1 MLASSSLVTAQK
13 TSVLV
18 MFSSSS
24 SSSSAAS
31 PRRTMVFSSSSEIWR
46 ELLRAEAVS
55 VRVVPPLEVGSMS
68 EPREVWVPNGKTHVA
83 REVLN
88 KI

>member
-1 MLASSSLVTAQK
+1 MWTKFMDVPDGY
-13 TSVLV
+13 
-18 MFSSSS
+18 
-24 SSSSAAS
+24 AA
-31 PRRTMVFSSSSEIWR
+31 EIWR

-55 VRVVPPLEVGSMS
+55 VQVVPPIEIGSMAD
-68 EPREVWVPNGKTHVA
+68 PREIWVPNGKTHVA

>member
-1 MLASSSLVTAQK
+1 MEVPDGY
-13 TSVLV
+13 
-18 MFSSSS
+18 
-24 SSSSAAS
+24 AA
-31 PRRTMVFSSSSEIWR
+31 EIWR

-55 VRVVPPLEVGSMS
+55 VQVVPPIEVGAMADA
-68 EPREVWVPNGKTHVA
+68 REIWVPNGKTHVA

>member
-1 MLASSSLVTAQK
+1 MWTKFMDVPDGY
-13 TSVLV
+13 
-18 MFSSSS
+18 
-24 SSSSAAS
+24 AA
-31 PRRTMVFSSSSEIWR
+31 EIWR

-55 VRVVPPLEVGSMS
+55 VRVVPPIEIGSMRDA
-68 EPREVWVPNGKTHVA
+68 REIWVPNGKTHVA